1 MMHSLIGF
9 VMVEFAA
16 IAVFLLFWRSSRMLD
31 INGLL
36 KEVEVDLNKEK
47 IERAKR
53 QLKDKL
59 RQIDNA
65 KLILANLEREKADLM
80 VSITDGTN

>member
-1 MMHSLIGF
+1 
-9 VMVEFAA
+9 
-16 IAVFLLFWRSSRMLD
+16 MLD